1 MPIAQGT
8 ASNFNELTTTG
19 VDANASSVTDKL
31 ELRGAI
37 NAAMYTIADTG
48 ASTTH
53 VVTIQVSP
61 DDGTTWFDTTHT
73 VLGIGMT
80 HDNVCIGT
88 HIRAKVT
95 IVEGAPSTIDIILI
109 IK

>member
-8 ASNFNELTTTG
+8 ADNFNELTTTG
-19 VDANASSVTDKL
+19 VDANANTVTAAL

-37 NAAMYTIADTG
+37 NVAMYTKVNTG

-61 DDGTTWFDTTHT
+61 DDKTTWFDTTHT

-80 HDNVCIGT
+80 HDNVCVAT